1 MHVRR
6 LTGALFASLV
16 CVLLVVGVLIQPAR
30 GESQPMQP
38 TLVIGMS
45 GMSTS
50 DIDFQSGA
58 IANNLANAGFAN
70 ALIRSTSVYTCRNEG
85 WMSLVA
91 SGDIIDQAGR
101 SSVSSLPDKCPS
113 FSVTPLDS
121 SSPSVTGAGA
131 AHVND
136 FPTMIAT
143 VNWPDSKP
151 FGADTLAIGD
161 GAAIALADSSGQVA
175 QWMPFSPAT
184 IGEALVAAPGDV
196 VVDIGAVR
204 GAPTEIASRSAQKAE
219 INDN

>member
-121 SSPSVTGAGA
+121 SSQSVTGAGA
-131 AHVND
+131 AHVSD

-151 FGADTLAIGD
+151 FRRRHSGYWRRRRHRARRFLWARCPMD
-161 GAAIALADSSGQVA
+161 ALLPRHYRRGVSGG
-175 QWMPFSPAT
+175 T
-184 IGEALVAAPGDV
+184 G
-196 VVDIGAVR
+196 R
-204 GAPTEIASRSAQKAE
+204 RRC
-219 INDN
+219 